1 MNNIPKNKVTI
12 EIYDC
17 FDWVRNYNAISIHV
31 AIKAKYQQYD
41 VGKEQTTQKPELKTK
56 QWIKDKISLTSFNK
70 KNLHISFIISTF
82 VIEKTRAKVKLWS
95 MVSSGYKKYLL
106 KYV

>member
-1 MNNIPKNKVTI
+1 MYRTTKRHDLIYSHNNKKQHMKITI
-12 EIYDC
+12 IE
-17 FDWVRNYNAISIHV
+17 NN
-31 AIKAKYQQYD
+31 Q
-41 VGKEQTTQKPELKTK
+41 
-56 QWIKDKISLTSFNK
+56 ISLTSFNK

-82 VIEKTRAKVKLWS
+82 AIEKTRAKVKLWS